1 MFAGAIS
8 AMAGALGGRSE
19 EVLGNGPSDS
29 TNHGEEE
36 TMTKAKAKGKAKPV
50 KNVPFGGYQV
60 CFKGCTDML
69 ESVFGGAPMPP
80 SGMTKRLWEYV
91 KRRRLATKG

>member
-1 MFAGAIS
+1 
-8 AMAGALGGRSE
+8 MA
-19 EVLGNGPSDS
+19 
-29 TNHGEEE
+29 
-36 TMTKAKAKGKAKPV
+36 KAKAKGKTRPAKKV
-50 KNVPFGGYQV
+50 QFGGYAIN
-60 CFKGCTDML
+60 FNGCSDTP